1 MKELF
6 WVFSVEFRDFRCV
19 EAIFANSAA
28 VFRGLFEGLKDH
40 LNRPNIHQT
49 DANLISFDHVLEF
62 LKSISRELNA
72 EVGKVRHQKLPKKPK
87 ALLMQEGFF
96 SFLLL
101 FFYPHYM
108 DP

>member
-1 MKELF
+1 MALCVVFVFVLANETF
-6 WVFSVEFRDFRCV
+6 WT
-19 EAIFANSAA
+19 SAA
-28 VFRGLFEGLKDH
+28 VFRRLFKHLKGRVK
-40 LNRPNIHQT
+40 RPKINQI
-49 DANLISFDHVLEF
+49 DANLFSLYHVLEF

-87 ALLMQEGFF
+87 ALLMQVGFF